1 MAKEGIFNQVLQVA
15 VVVKDLDES
24 MKNYWDKW
32 GIGPWKV
39 YTFDPNTVKD
49 MILRGKREDY
59 AMRLA
64 LAEIGNVQWELIQP
78 LDDKSIYAEFLKEH
92 GEGLHHVALGVRNY
106 EEAMEL
112 AKERGVG
119 VIQGGTW
126 FGFTYTYLDT
136 RKIWPRSWS
145 FMTSL
150 KDGNSPNPR
159 TPIHKAFN
167 VDGVLRLNLTRKG
180 NRYI

>member
-1 MAKEGIFNQVLQVA
+1 MTKKGLFNQVLQIA
-15 VVVKDLDES
+15 VVVKDLEEA

-32 GIGPWKV
+32 GIGPWSV
-39 YTFDPNTVKD
+39 YTFDPKNTVKD
-49 MILRGKREDY
+49 MILHGKREDY

-78 LDDKSIYAEFLKEH
+78 LDDKSIYADFLKEH
-92 GEGLHHVALGVRNY
+92 GEGLHHVALGVRSY

-112 AKERGVG
+112 AKERGIE

-136 RKIWPRSWS
+136 RKDLATIVELYNQPEGWEFPEPED
-145 FMTSL
+145 TYP
-150 KDGNSPNPR
+150 KNS
-159 TPIHKAFN
+159 
-167 VDGVLRLNLTRKG
+167 
-180 NRYI
+180 